1 MTMNS
6 PSPLRRRA
14 FLSATALATG
24 ALTAPSWAQRPKPL
38 ATAGT
43 IFQVVDMS
51 AAQIDISKDFLIG
64 SRAAWQELNARGG
77 LRGKPVRHTVV
88 EVDGSPESLKSAIA
102 SLSAAPDCLAV
113 VGTTGNLVASQMANW
128 MAREAPDLAHVAPWL
143 HNAPLD
149 TQGNTFGIF
158 ATRQEQITYAIKS
171 LSVMGVTELGVAF
184 ASPDEQARNQN
195 DMEQAAS
202 GLKLRLRSY
211 VASQGLPAL
220 AASLRP
226 DTPRILIFLGGT
238 PELAQ
243 FAQGIEKQ
251 AVQRYIVAMSD
262 VNVQA
267 LQQLGVS
274 RYTPV
279 IATQAVPLVNSNQ
292 PVVRAFRETL
302 GRLYDEPPTPQSLA
316 GYLSARYAQ
325 DTMLA
330 VDGAITRSSVLQS
343 FARRAPADVGGFRV
357 NPELRRSTSAYVTQ
371 SMLAANGRVV
381 G

>member
-1 MTMNS
+1 MTNS
-6 PSPLRRRA
+6 FPTAFRRRT
-14 FLSATALATG
+14 FLTTTALAAA
-24 ALTAPSWAQRPKPL
+24 ALATPAWAQRPKPG
-38 ATAGT
+38 TNAGT
-43 IFQVVDMS
+43 VFQVVDMS

-77 LRGKPVRHTVV
+77 VNGKPMRHVVV
-88 EVDGSPESLKSAIA
+88 EVDGSVASLQSAIA
-102 SLSAAPDCLAV
+102 TLNTLPDCLAV
-113 VGTTGNLVASQMANW
+113 VGTAGNLVAGQMASW

-143 HNAPLD
+143 NNAPLD
-149 TQGNTFGIF
+149 TQTNTFGIF
-158 ATRQEQITYAIKS
+158 ATRREQITHAIKS
-171 LSVMGVTELGVAF
+171 LSVMGVTELGAVF

-195 DMEQAAS
+195 DMEQTAAS
-202 GLKLRLRSY
+202 LKLRLRSY
-211 VASQGLPAL
+211 VANQGLPAL

-262 VNVQA
+262 VNIQA

-279 IATQAVPLVNSNQ
+279 IATQAVPLVNGNQ

-325 DTMLA
+325 DALLTLE
-330 VDGAITRSSVLQS
+330 GPLTRANVLQS
-343 FARRAPADVGGFRV
+343 FARRVPVDVGGFRV
-357 NPELRRSTSAYVTQ
+357 NPAMRRSASAYVTQ
-371 SMLAANGRVV
+371 SMMAADGRLV

>member
-1 MTMNS
+1 MAS
-6 PSPLRRRA
+6 LQ
-14 FLSATALATG
+14 SATAT
-24 ALTAPSWAQRPKPL
+24 
-38 ATAGT
+38 
-43 IFQVVDMS
+43 
-51 AAQIDISKDFLIG
+51 
-64 SRAAWQELNARGG
+64 LNT
-77 LRGKPVRHTVV
+77 L
-88 EVDGSPESLKSAIA
+88 
-102 SLSAAPDCLAV
+102 PDCLAV
-113 VGTTGNLVASQMANW
+113 VGSASNLVAGQMASW
-128 MAREAPDLAHVAPWL
+128 MAREAPNLAHVAPWL

-149 TQGNTFGIF
+149 TQPNTFGIF
-158 ATRQEQITYAIKS
+158 ATRREQITHAIKS

-184 ASPDEQARNQN
+184 VSPDEQARNQS
-195 DMEQAAS
+195 DMEQTAAS
-202 GLKLRLRSY
+202 LKLRLRSY
-211 VASQGLPAL
+211 VAGQGLPAL

-243 FAQGIEKQ
+243 FAQAIEKQ

-262 VNVQA
+262 VNLSA

-279 IATQAVPLVNSNQ
+279 IATQAVPLVNSNL

-316 GYLSARYAQ
+316 GYLSARYTQ
-325 DTMLA
+325 ETLLN
-330 VDGAITRSSVLQS
+330 VDGPLDRANVLQS
-343 FARRAPADVGGFRV
+343 FSRRTPTDLGGFRI

-371 SMLAANGRVV
+371 SMMAADGRLV

>member
-1 MTMNS
+1 MHSSRPPTM
-6 PSPLRRRA
+6 RRRT
-14 FLSATALATG
+14 FLSTTALAAG
-24 ALTAPSWAQRPKPL
+24 ALAGPAWAQRPKSL
-38 ATAGT
+38 STVGT
-43 IFQVVDMS
+43 VFQVVDMS

-64 SRAAWQELNARGG
+64 ARAAWQELNARGG
-77 LRGKPVRHTVV
+77 LRGKPVRHVVV
-88 EVDGSPESLKSAIA
+88 EVDGSMA
-102 SLSAAPDCLAV
+102 SLQSATATLNTLPDCLAV
-113 VGTTGNLVASQMANW
+113 VGSASNLVAGQMASW
-128 MAREAPDLAHVAPWL
+128 MAREAPNLAHVAPWL

-149 TQGNTFGIF
+149 TQPNTFGIF
-158 ATRQEQITYAIKS
+158 ATRREQITHAIKS

-184 ASPDEQARNQN
+184 VSPDEQARNQS
-195 DMEQAAS
+195 DMEQTAAS
-202 GLKLRLRSY
+202 LKLRLRSY
-211 VASQGLPAL
+211 VAGQGLPAL

-243 FAQGIEKQ
+243 FAQAIEKQ

-262 VNVQA
+262 VNLSA

-279 IATQAVPLVNSNQ
+279 IATQAVPLVNSNL

-316 GYLSARYAQ
+316 GYLSARYTQ
-325 DTMLA
+325 ETLLN
-330 VDGAITRSSVLQS
+330 VDGPLDRANVLQS
-343 FARRAPADVGGFRV
+343 FSRRTPTDLGGFRI

-371 SMLAANGRVV
+371 SMMAADGRLV

>member
-1 MTMNS
+1 MT
-6 PSPLRRRA
+6 PSRPFAVQRRT
-14 FLSATALATG
+14 FLTTTALAAG
-24 ALTAPSWAQRPKPL
+24 SLAAPAWAQRPKPS

-64 SRAAWQELNARGG
+64 ARAAWQEFNARGG

-88 EVDGSPESLKSAIA
+88 EVDGSVTSLQSAIA
-102 SLSAAPDCLAV
+102 ALNAVPDCMAV
-113 VGTTGNLVASQMANW
+113 VGTTGNLVAGQMASW
-128 MAREAPDLAHVAPWL
+128 MAREAPEVAHVAPWL

-158 ATRQEQITYAIKS
+158 ATRREQIAHAIKS

-184 ASPDEQARNQN
+184 VSLDEQARNQN
-195 DMEQAAS
+195 DMEQTAAS
-202 GLKLRLRSY
+202 LKLRLRSY

-243 FAQGIEKQ
+243 FAQAIEKQ

-262 VNVQA
+262 VNLQS

-279 IATQAVPLVNSNQ
+279 IATQAVPLVNGNQ

-325 DTMLA
+325 ETLLT
-330 VDGAITRSSVLQS
+330 VEGALTRANVLQS
-343 FARRAPADVGGFRV
+343 FARRTPIDIGGFRV
-357 NPELRRSTSAYVTQ
+357 NPEQRRTTSAYVTQ
-371 SMLAANGRVV
+371 SMMAADGRLV

>member
-1 MTMNS
+1 MTTS
-6 PSPLRRRA
+6 LPLAVRRRT
-14 FLSATALATG
+14 FLTATALTAGAAATP
-24 ALTAPSWAQRPKPL
+24 AWAQRPKNTAL
-38 ATAGT
+38 AGT

-64 SRAAWQELNARGG
+64 ARAAWQELNARGG
-77 LRGKPVRHTVV
+77 LRGKPVRHAVV
-88 EVDGSPESLKSAIA
+88 EVDGSAASLKSAFA
-102 SLSAAPDCLAV
+102 NLSALPDCLAV
-113 VGTTGNLVASQMANW
+113 VGTTGNQVASQMANW
-128 MAREAPDLAHVAPWL
+128 MAREVPDVAHVAPWL
-143 HNAPLD
+143 DNAPLD

-158 ATRQEQITYAIKS
+158 ATRREQITHAIKS
-171 LSVMGVTELGVAF
+171 LSIMGVTELGVAF
-184 ASPDEQARNQN
+184 ASADEQARNQS
-195 DMEQAAS
+195 DMEQTAAS
-202 GLKLRLRSY
+202 LKLRLRPY
-211 VASQGLPAL
+211 VATQGLPAL

-243 FAQGIEKQ
+243 FVQGIEKQ

-262 VNVQA
+262 VNIQA

-274 RYTPV
+274 RYTPI
-279 IATQAVPLVNSNQ
+279 IATQAVPLVNGNQ

-330 VDGAITRSSVLQS
+330 VDGPVTRASVLQS
-343 FARRAPADVGGFRV
+343 FARRTPADVGGFRV
-357 NPELRRSTSAYVTQ
+357 NPEVHRSTPAYVTQ
-371 SMLAANGRVV
+371 SMVAANGRLV

>member
-1 MTMNS
+1 MT
-6 PSPLRRRA
+6 PSRPFAVQRRT
-14 FLSATALATG
+14 FLTTTALAAG
-24 ALTAPSWAQRPKPL
+24 SLAAPAWAQRPKPS

-64 SRAAWQELNARGG
+64 ARAAWQEFNARGG

-88 EVDGSPESLKSAIA
+88 EVDGSVTSLQSAIA
-102 SLSAAPDCLAV
+102 TLNAIPDCMAV
-113 VGTTGNLVASQMANW
+113 VGTTGNLVAGQMASW
-128 MAREAPDLAHVAPWL
+128 MAREAPDVAHVAPWL

-158 ATRQEQITYAIKS
+158 ATRREQIAHAIKS

-184 ASPDEQARNQN
+184 VSLDEQARNQN
-195 DMEQAAS
+195 DMEQTAAS
-202 GLKLRLRSY
+202 LKLRLRSY

-243 FAQGIEKQ
+243 FAQAIEKQ

-262 VNVQA
+262 VNLQS

-279 IATQAVPLVNSNQ
+279 IATQAVPLVNGNQ

-325 DTMLA
+325 ETLLT
-330 VDGAITRSSVLQS
+330 VEGALTRANVLQS
-343 FARRAPADVGGFRV
+343 FARRTPIDLGGFRV
-357 NPELRRSTSAYVTQ
+357 NPEQRRTTSAYVTQ
-371 SMLAANGRVV
+371 SMMAADGRLV